1 MPTAQLQI
9 RMFLL
14 HTERILESFVSS
26 TVLFLQIVCSWIMLR
41 TTDVGELYLRY
52 KIDSIR
58 TTAKRSEKWKEIA
71 ALFNKKFHQD
81 MSSKQLS
88 KRFTNY
94 KYINKIS
101 NEDLHGRIDPT
112 GSPMLNLFFWDDYS
126 TFIIWLLVKIKMNI

>member
-1 MPTAQLQI
+1 
-9 RMFLL
+9 
-14 HTERILESFVSS
+14 
-26 TVLFLQIVCSWIMLR
+26 MLR

-112 GSPMLNLFFWDDYS
+112 GSPMLNLFF
-126 TFIIWLLVKIKMNI
+126 